1 MTINIP
7 HIFIV
12 MKGELNPK
20 LKEGDKVICYHMDG
34 ETGVPPGT
42 KGTVRR
48 VSRDPF
54 ESNGDESI
62 IEVIWDNG
70 STLALVSSTDAW
82 KKPKER
88 VQESATTGDRHYD
101 FFAKNPEVFEN
112 FDWRFFREFLNKL
125 RESSV
130 VNMFQSH
137 PFLYSGKEWIDRY
150 HGENQEDNESF
161 QEVLEM
167 AEESKMKLIQGLMKY
182 MESKKIDMDD
192 MSRVNHLA
200 EKFANKIVQLYMTF
214 A

>member
-54 ESNGDESI
+54 EPNGDESI
-62 IEVIWDNG
+62 IEVNWDNG

-82 KKPKER
+82 KKVFEEI
-88 VQESATTGDRHYD
+88 QEQTLSPEYD
-101 FFAKNPEVFEN
+101 FFNANPELFEY
-112 FDWRFFREFLNKL
+112 FDWRFLKKYLLTL
-125 RESSV
+125 RESGV
-130 VNMFQSH
+130 INMFQAA
-137 PFLYSGKEWIDRY
+137 PFLYSGKQWVDRY
-150 HGENQEDNESF
+150 YGENQEDNEPF
-161 QEVLEM
+161 QELLEM
-167 AEESKMKLIQGLMKY
+167 ADDAKDKMVQGLVKY
-182 MESKKIDMDD
+182 MSSKNMGMDD
-192 MSRVNHLA
+192 MDRVNHLLHKLA
-200 EKFANKIVQLYMTF
+200 IKISQLYMTF

>member
-1 MTINIP
+1 MR
-7 HIFIV
+7 
-12 MKGELNPK
+12 GELNPT
-20 LKEGDKVICYHMDG
+20 LKEGDKVVCYHMDG

-42 KGTVRR
+42 EGTVRR
-48 VSRDPF
+48 ISRDPF
-54 ESNGDESI
+54 EPNGDELI
-62 IEVIWDNG
+62 IEVNWNNG

-88 VQESATTGDRHYD
+88 VQESSTTGDRHYD
-101 FFAKNPEVFEN
+101 YFSKNPEIFEN

-125 RESSV
+125 RDSSV
-130 VNMFQSH
+130 VNMFQAR
-137 PFLYSGKEWIDRY
+137 PFLYSGREWIDRY
-150 HGENQEDNESF
+150 HGENEEENEAF

-182 MESKKIDMDD
+182 MESKKLDMDD

-200 EKFANKIVQLYMTF
+200 EKFASKIVQLYMTF